1 MPWCQGH
8 LPGELFPRL
17 LETLREFVSSS
28 SPPLLM
34 ASVPEPGA
42 EMFCALL
49 CAPGSTGELCFNF
62 FFFNCLG
69 NNRRGRKYWQVG
81 LEKNPSNPRIC
92 LFRWIW
98 G

>member
-62 FFFNCLG
+62 FFF
-69 NNRRGRKYWQVG
+69 
-81 LEKNPSNPRIC
+81 
-92 LFRWIW
+92 
-98 G
+98 